1 MTTEIYA
8 YRLLVWLADHTG
20 RDTYQVVNIVEF
32 AAVENLPVAQE
43 ERAARLLEGAAQ
55 LLEARGYV
63 TLYVASGPTIDARLT
78 AEGVSEAERIVAE
91 RADPVAR
98 LDHALGGLVKT
109 AYADPADG
117 LRLGLFVATAM
128 FLGEHLKID
137 EVLRAARYLH
147 DHGLAVIGSGAGGQ
161 PETLTLTSRG
171 IDCALAGT
179 KVRKFVSDQNTSAT
193 GPTFNQYI
201 SAGGAGAQGMSV
213 TQNVGVQPAQLA
225 DLVRQLRDVAPRLE
239 LAQPARDEFL
249 QDVEVLEDSDQDPQE
264 RLSAGQRIKAALIQ
278 GGTAVGVEAI
288 LAGLTNIAGMISG

>member
-1 MTTEIYA
+1 M
-8 YRLLVWLADHTG
+8 
-20 RDTYQVVNIVEF
+20 
-32 AAVENLPVAQE
+32 
-43 ERAARLLEGAAQ
+43 
-55 LLEARGYV
+55 
-63 TLYVASGPTIDARLT
+63 
-78 AEGVSEAERIVAE
+78 
-91 RADPVAR
+91 
-98 LDHALGGLVKT
+98 
-109 AYADPADG
+109 
-117 LRLGLFVATAM
+117 
-128 FLGEHLKID
+128 
-137 EVLRAARYLH
+137 
-147 DHGLAVIGSGAGGQ
+147 GQ